1 MKSNILTTFLIVLS
15 SFGNSQSLPHVCS
28 GSIQRIENFPSRF
41 VAPRNVDIWLPDGY
55 DTSKKYSVVYMHD
68 GQMLFDSTQTWN
80 KKEWGVDE
88 IFGKLIKYGKIRQC
102 IVVGIWNVAEDRFAD
117 YFPQKV
123 IPNIAVN
130 IRTRI
135 LKEQLKQEPKAD
147 NYLKFIVQELKPT
160 IDKTYSTSTEAQNT
174 YLIGS
179 SMGGLISLYALCEY
193 PDVFGGAACMS
204 THTPLAAPDLIN
216 PKTDEQVASKLRDY
230 LEKKL
235 PEANTKKIYFDY
247 GSLTL
252 DAYYKP
258 YQAKIDTILKN
269 KGYDSIHW
277 QTREFQGADHSETSW
292 NKRLEIPLLFL
303 LSTKSE

>member
-1 MKSNILTTFLIVLS
+1 MGF
-15 SFGNSQSLPHVCS
+15 SQSLPRVSS
-28 GSIQRIENFPSRF
+28 GSIQRIEKFPSRF
-41 VAPRNVDIWLPDGY
+41 VTARNVDIWLPDGY

-68 GQMLFDSTQTWN
+68 GQMLFDSTLSWN

-88 IFGKLIKYGKIRQC
+88 TFANLIKLGKIQEC
-102 IVVGIWNVAEDRFAD
+102 IVVGIWNVPEDRFAD

-123 IPNIAVN
+123 IPNIAEN

-160 IDKTYSTSTEAQNT
+160 IDKTYSTSSNAENT
-174 YLIGS
+174 FLIGS
-179 SMGGLISLYALCEY
+179 SMGGLISLYGLCEY

-216 PKTDEQVASKLRDY
+216 AKTDEQVASKLRDY
-230 LEKKL
+230 LEKNL
-235 PEANTKKIYFDY
+235 PKANTKKIYFDY

-258 YQAKIDTILKN
+258 FQTKIDTILKN
-269 KGYDSIHW
+269 KGYDSTHW

-292 NKRLEIPLLFL
+292 SKRLDIPLLFL